1 MSRIQMIEAIILAAG
16 QGTRMKS
23 KKAKVLHE
31 LGGKTLLQH
40 VVDAIQPLSSSVN
53 IVIGNDAELIKNSI
67 NSRSI
72 SWVLQKMQLGTGHAI
87 QQAISNINDELTCVI
102 LYGDVPLITT
112 NTIKSLI
119 DKSEKNGF
127 SLLSV
132 LLDDPNGYGRII
144 RDKKELIKAIVEDK
158 DADVNE
164 RKINEINTGI
174 MAIQG
179 LLLKKYITQLEPN
192 NSQGEFYLTDIVKIA
207 VKDNV
212 TISSLVCDN
221 VSEVMGIN
229 DKNQLA
235 EAERIYQQQQAKELM
250 SKGLTIKDPNR
261 FDCRGSLIFGKDCSV
276 DINVVLEGE
285 NELGENVLI
294 APNCIIKNAK
304 IGDHAEIKANT
315 IIEDAVIGSHTTIG
329 PFARIRPETEV
340 GNSARIGNFVEIK
353 KSSIDGGS
361 KVPHLSYVGDSTIGK
376 NVNIGAGVITCN
388 YDGVNQHQ
396 TIIEDGV
403 FIGSD
408 TQLIAPV
415 SIGENATI
423 GAGSTITQDV
433 PSERLTLSRKKQKT
447 IPSWKRKK

>member
-1 MSRIQMIEAIILAAG
+1 MIEAIILAAG

-40 VVDAIQPLSSSVN
+40 VIDAIQPLSSSIN

-87 QQAISNINDELTCVI
+87 QQAISNINVELTCVI
-102 LYGDVPLITT
+102 LFGDVPLITT

-179 LLLKKYITQLEPN
+179 SLLKKYIAQLEPN

-276 DINVVLEGE
+276 DINVILEGE

-315 IIEDAVIGSHTTIG
+315 IIEDAVIGNHTTIG

-353 KSSIDGGS
+353 KSSIDEGS

-388 YDGVNQHQ
+388 YDGVNKHQ

-403 FIGSD
+403 FVGSD

-415 SIGENATI
+415 TVGENATI

-433 PSERLTLSRKKQKT
+433 PSEKLTLSRKKQKT
-447 IPSWKRKK
+447 IPNWKREK

>member
-1 MSRIQMIEAIILAAG
+1 MSRIKMIEAIILAAG

-23 KKAKVLHE
+23 NKAKVLHH
-31 LGGKTLLQH
+31 LGGKTLLQQ
-40 VVDAIQPLSSSVN
+40 VIDAIQPLSTSIN

-87 QQAISNINDELTCVI
+87 QQAISNINVELTCVI
-102 LYGDVPLITT
+102 LFGDVPLITT

-119 DKSEKNGF
+119 DKSQKNGF

-179 LLLKKYITQLEPN
+179 SLLKKYIAQLEPN

-315 IIEDAVIGSHTTIG
+315 IIEDAVIGNHTTIG

-340 GNSARIGNFVEIK
+340 GNSARIGNFVEVK
-353 KSSIDGGS
+353 KSSIDDGS
-361 KVPHLSYVGDSTIGK
+361 KVPHLSYIGDSTIGK

-388 YDGVNQHQ
+388 YDGVNKHQ
-396 TIIEDGV
+396 TIIKDGV

>member
-1 MSRIQMIEAIILAAG
+1 MIEAIILAAG

-40 VVDAIQPLSSSVN
+40 VIDAIQPLSSSIN

-87 QQAISNINDELTCVI
+87 QQAISNINVELTCVI
-102 LYGDVPLITT
+102 LFGDVPLITT

-179 LLLKKYITQLEPN
+179 SLLKKYIAQLEPN

-340 GNSARIGNFVEIK
+340 GNSARIGNFVEVK
-353 KSSIDGGS
+353 KSSIDDGS
-361 KVPHLSYVGDSTIGK
+361 KVPHLSYIGDSTIGK
-376 NVNIGAGVITCN
+376 NVNVGAGVITCN
-388 YDGVNQHQ
+388 YDGINKHQ
-396 TIIEDGV
+396 TVIEDGV

-415 SIGENATI
+415 TIGENATI

-433 PSERLTLSRKKQKT
+433 PRERLTLSRKKQKT
-447 IPSWKRKK
+447 ISNWKRKK

>member
-1 MSRIQMIEAIILAAG
+1 
-16 QGTRMKS
+16 
-23 KKAKVLHE
+23 
-31 LGGKTLLQH
+31 
-40 VVDAIQPLSSSVN
+40 
-53 IVIGNDAELIKNSI
+53 
-67 NSRSI
+67 
-72 SWVLQKMQLGTGHAI
+72 
-87 QQAISNINDELTCVI
+87 
-102 LYGDVPLITT
+102 
-112 NTIKSLI
+112 
-119 DKSEKNGF
+119 
-127 SLLSV
+127 
-132 LLDDPNGYGRII
+132 
-144 RDKKELIKAIVEDK
+144 
-158 DADVNE
+158 
-164 RKINEINTGI
+164 

-179 LLLKKYITQLEPN
+179 SLLKKYIAQLEPN

-353 KSSIDGGS
+353 KSSIDEGS

-388 YDGVNQHQ
+388 YDGVNKHQ

-403 FIGSD
+403 FVGSD

-415 SIGENATI
+415 TVGENATI

-433 PSERLTLSRKKQKT
+433 PSEKLTLSRKKQKT
-447 IPSWKRKK
+447 IPNWKREK

>member
-1 MSRIQMIEAIILAAG
+1 MSRIKMIEAIILAAG

-87 QQAISNINDELTCVI
+87 QQAISNINVELTCVI
-102 LYGDVPLITT
+102 LFGDVPLITT

-179 LLLKKYITQLEPN
+179 SLLKKYIAQLEPN

-207 VKDNV
+207 VEDNV

-235 EAERIYQQQQAKELM
+235 EAERIYQQEQAKELM

-353 KSSIDGGS
+353 KSSIDEGS
-361 KVPHLSYVGDSTIGK
+361 KVPHLSYVGDSAIGK

-388 YDGVNQHQ
+388 YDGVNKHQ

-403 FIGSD
+403 FVGSD

-415 SIGENATI
+415 TVGENATI

-433 PSERLTLSRKKQKT
+433 PSEKLTLSRKKQKT
-447 IPSWKRKK
+447 IPNWKREK

>member
-1 MSRIQMIEAIILAAG
+1 MIEAIILAAG

-40 VVDAIQPLSSSVN
+40 VVDAIQPLSTSIN
-53 IVIGNDAELIKNSI
+53 IVIGNDSELIKNSI

-87 QQAISNINDELTCVI
+87 QQAISNINVELTCVI
-102 LYGDVPLITT
+102 LFGDVPLITT

-119 DKSEKNGF
+119 DKSQKNGF

-179 LLLKKYITQLEPN
+179 SLLKKYIAQLEPN

-353 KSSIDGGS
+353 KSSIDEGS

-388 YDGVNQHQ
+388 YDGVNKHQ

-415 SIGENATI
+415 TIGENATI

-433 PSERLTLSRKKQKT
+433 PSENLTLSRKKQKT
-447 IPSWKRKK
+447 IPSWKREK